1 METITSSQI
10 PLWVRIETG
19 HDSRLVDVH
28 ELKSQLEE
36 LKIPVQTSAPWH
48 PSCSTG
54 LEFVFELFANI
65 KLEDII
71 LSGILY
77 DGFKFAIKKVWNI
90 LKSFA
95 SKNQDEDFYPF
106 IIIRLDDMTIRLN
119 GSEYLSIEDQTE
131 ILEDIASHIR
141 HLSNLGINDISKIDI
156 PCLPCYLP
164 EDIPATYDE
173 KVWRI
178 KYCTDEY
185 AYYIPATRQLL

>member
-1 METITSSQI
+1 METSTSHQI

-65 KLEDII
+65 TLKDII
-71 LSGILY
+71 LSGLLY

-90 LKSFA
+90 LKAFI

-178 KYCTDEY
+178 KYCTDEC
-185 AYYIPATRQLL
+185 AYYVPATRQLL